1 MYRYRSRPHYI
12 YKDLGR
18 LSHVIDEQGH
28 VATYQ
33 YDAVGNLLSL
43 TRNTGGVGA
52 SIAVTAKFQ
61 ILSG

>member
-1 MYRYRSRPHYI
+1 MI
-12 YKDLGR
+12 G
-18 LSHVIDEQGH
+18 EQGY

-52 SIAVTAKFQ
+52 PITVIAMFQ
-61 ILSG
+61 ILSGW